1 MLIMKEWNYMQ
12 VKLDDTGG
20 ARELAFY
27 RISVANEDLKAAER
41 NSVILIRILC
51 IKGYFQKK

>member
-1 MLIMKEWNYMQ
+1 MKEWNYMQ

-27 RISVANEDLKAAER
+27 RISVAKEDLKAAEM
-41 NSVILIRILC
+41 NYDSCNI
-51 IKGYFQKK
+51 